1 MVRVLTIFGTRPE
14 AIKMAPVVG
23 MLNKT
28 KGIEHFCCVT
38 GQHRQMLDQ
47 VLDTFHIKPDHDLN
61 LMTKDQTL
69 ASITTAAL
77 NGISEVISKWHPD
90 WIVVQGDTTTA
101 FAGAL
106 SAFYNRV
113 KVAHVEAGLRTG
125 DLQSPWPEEAN
136 RRFVSVVAN
145 VHFAPTKTSA
155 NNLLKENISAD
166 QIVITGN
173 TVIDALQSVAGRFET
188 DQAIRQKLDTQ
199 FNFLDGRKI
208 ILVTG
213 HRRENLQEGG
223 LINMCQ
229 ALKEIAARGDVQV
242 VFPVHL
248 NPNVQNQVQ
257 EVLNGV
263 PNIHLIDPLEYV
275 PFVYMLSK
283 SHLVVTDSG
292 GIQEEAPALAKPV
305 LVTRNTTERPEAIE
319 AGTALL
325 VGTSKEELLTHAD
338 KLLDDEAEYKKMA
351 TAQNPFGDGKA
362 SARIVEYLLKGNK
375 S

>member
-1 MVRVLTIFGTRPE
+1 
-14 AIKMAPVVG
+14 MAPVVG

-28 KGIEHFCCVT
+28 EGIEHFCCVT

-47 VLDTFHIKPDHDLN
+47 VLDTFQIKPDHDLN

-77 NGISEVISKWHPD
+77 NGISEVIAKWRPD

-155 NNLLKENISAD
+155 DNLLKENISAD
-166 QIVITGN
+166 QILITGN

-188 DQAIRQKLDTQ
+188 DQAIRQNLGTQ
-199 FNFLDGRKI
+199 FKFLDGRKI

-229 ALKEIAARGDVQV
+229 ALKEIAARGDVQI

-257 EVLNGV
+257 EVLKGV

-325 VGTSKEELLTHAD
+325 VGTSKEELLHHAN
-338 KLLDDEAEYKKMA
+338 KLLDDEATYKKMA

-362 SARIVEYLLKGNK
+362 SARIVEYLLKGK
-375 S
+375 KT

>member
-1 MVRVLTIFGTRPE
+1 
-14 AIKMAPVVG
+14 MAPVVG

-28 KGIEHFCCVT
+28 KDIEHLCCVT

-47 VLDTFHIKPDHDLN
+47 VLETFHIKPDHDLN

-77 NGISEVISKWHPD
+77 NGISEVISKWRPD

-106 SAFYNRV
+106 AAFYNRV

-188 DQAIRQKLDTQ
+188 DQAIRHTLDSQ
-199 FNFLDGRKI
+199 FNYLDGRKI
-208 ILVTG
+208 VLVTG

-229 ALKEIAARGDVQV
+229 ALKELAARGDVQI

-257 EVLNGV
+257 DVLKGV
-263 PNIHLIDPLEYV
+263 ANIHLIDPLEYV

-325 VGTSKEELLTHAD
+325 VGTSKEELLAHAN
-338 KLLDDEAEYKKMA
+338 KLLDDAAAYKKMA

-375 S
+375 AQ